1 MGDDPVGGEKPQGV
15 AGPYHVGHGVQSAH
29 LVVVDLAH
37 GAAVGLGLGL
47 GDGVIDAPGA
57 DLDLI
62 RQVHAV
68 DEVPDVVGRGVVMV
82 VFMAMVVIV
91 YVVMLMHVV
100 MDVVVHMEMGHGVSV
115 PMLVVVTVM
124 VMIMVVVPMVVV
136 VVVPLLMAM
145 DGHRHVGAGDAA
157 GHRRLRRHVDAG
169 ETQAVHFVQ
178 KGGLLLLAQKFKE
191 GGGEHVPGAPHGAFD
206 VKGFHVTSPPVLPFD

>member
-1 MGDDPVGGEKPQGV
+1 
-15 AGPYHVGHGVQSAH
+15 
-29 LVVVDLAH
+29 
-37 GAAVGLGLGL
+37 
-47 GDGVIDAPGA
+47 
-57 DLDLI
+57 
-62 RQVHAV
+62 
-68 DEVPDVVGRGVVMV
+68 MV
-82 VFMAMVVIV
+82 VFMAMVVPVGVVMTMVVIV

-100 MDVVVHMEMGHGVSV
+100 MDVVVYMEMGGGVYV
-115 PMLVVVTVM
+115 LMVMVIVVMIGVLMMLVVVTVM

-136 VVVPLLMAM
+136 VVVPLLMAV
-145 DGHRHVGAGDAA
+145 DGHRHMGARDAA

-169 ETQAVHFVQ
+169 ETQAVHLLQ